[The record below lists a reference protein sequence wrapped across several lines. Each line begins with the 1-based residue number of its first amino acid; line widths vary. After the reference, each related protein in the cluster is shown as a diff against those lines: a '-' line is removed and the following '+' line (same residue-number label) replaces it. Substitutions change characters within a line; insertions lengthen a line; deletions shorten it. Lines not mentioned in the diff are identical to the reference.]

1 MSFDRFEVLLKV
13 ITVLD
18 ELHIPYLIGGSF
30 ASSLYGWARSTHDA
44 DLVAVVKVEHAR
56 ALTEKL
62 ESAFHVDE
70 QAIRRAVQARRHFSV
85 IHIET
90 AFKVDVFI
98 SKSGGFAEQ
107 QLERRQL
114 RTISKDAVHQAYFAS
129 PEDTVLAKLEWYRR
143 GNEVSD
149 IQWRDVREII
159 KVQGEQ
165 LDLDYMRHWAQELNV
180 ADLLEQ
186 ALIEAKRKMLMSD
199 T

>member
-13 ITVLD
+13 IAVLD

-44 DLVAVVKVEHAR
+44 DLVAVVKVEHAQ
-56 ALTEKL
+56 ALTQKL
-62 ESAFHVDE
+62 ESEFYVDE
-70 QAIRRAVQARRHFSV
+70 QAIRRAVQTKRHFNV

-98 SKSGGFAEQ
+98 SKAGGFAAQ

-114 RTISKDAVHQAYFAS
+114 RTISQGAEHQAYFAS

-149 IQWRDVREII
+149 LQWRDVLEII
-159 KVQGEQ
+159 KVQGNK
-165 LDLDYMRHWAQELNV
+165 LDIDYMRHWAQELNV
-180 ADLLEQ
+180 AGLLEQ
-186 ALIEAKRKMLMSD
+186 ILVEAK